1 MSAAVFFSELFAQA
15 GQHRLVIDR
24 IERLQPTL
32 PERHR
37 SVCVTESG
45 DGSSTS
51 RSFKKGIAAS
61 REVDFFGA
69 RMITETGVRRKI
81 HDKQGAERRNVL
93 EKIRWTVVRDEFTW
107 PDNSDRDKGILDN
120 QRCRCPCCDR
130 RANAARWRNYRPR
143 RFRSVSRREH
153 RQIFAPIHV
162 PGRARMGSNRAG
174 RSRRIHRRVR
184 RPKRLGPRRVL

>member
-37 SVCVTESG
+37 YVCVTESG

-69 RMITETGVRRKI
+69 RMITETGVG
-81 HDKQGAERRNVL
+81 GAKFMTSKERSDATSWKKYDGQWCV
-93 EKIRWTVVRDEFTW
+93 T
-107 PDNSDRDKGILDN
+107 NSLGLTTRTGTKG
-120 QRCRCPCCDR
+120 
-130 RANAARWRNYRPR
+130 
-143 RFRSVSRREH
+143 S
-153 RQIFAPIHV
+153 
-162 PGRARMGSNRAG
+162 
-174 RSRRIHRRVR
+174 
-184 RPKRLGPRRVL
+184 